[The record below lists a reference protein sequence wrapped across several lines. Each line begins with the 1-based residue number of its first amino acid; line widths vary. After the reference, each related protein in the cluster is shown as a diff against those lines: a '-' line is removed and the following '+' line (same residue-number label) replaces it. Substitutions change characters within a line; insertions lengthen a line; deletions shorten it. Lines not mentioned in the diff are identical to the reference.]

1 MKRLVKQ
8 LAKWREMSVRV
19 AVMLVMLMGVS
30 MYAKAEE
37 YITEIMVLGAED
49 SGGINN
55 VAKQYREWGWTVV
68 TSDLNGGGTG
78 GWYIY
83 VAYKTSSSADPRT
96 GYVTDIC
103 ASTTNV
109 GSFTHDGRT
118 YYQAARNSGF
128 NGDLNRGAGKSTPYI
143 FLYYTRDRKNLSYA
157 GGVKRVMTTLSVTHS
172 EHDGNSSRIVVQW
185 RNGNYDGPADTNKG
199 AGGDFNYIYM
209 HFTTQTLKWKQEP
222 TLLLTSPTMVAIRV

>member
-118 YYQAARNSGF
+118 YYQAPKNSGF

-143 FLYYTRDRKNLSYA
+143 WLYYTRDRNNLSSN
-157 GGVKRVMTTLSVTHS
+157 GGTKRVLTQLSVSHS
-172 EHDGNSSRIVVQW
+172 TNGGPNTEYVGWLKSS
-185 RNGNYDGPADTNKG
+185 YSGPADTNKG
-199 AGGDFNYIYM
+199 AGGDDNFI
-209 HFTTQTLKWKQEP
+209 HKHLTTQTLKWKQEP